1 MSATLPGAMMV
12 GMSIP
17 RYASAAPD
25 GVVAYANPFVFL
37 AEDPRREA
45 ANGVTGDLGGW
56 DVADGF
62 RLAEEVGESE
72 WRISVLHDEVYAVL
86 RKFPGQRGY
95 TFDGPVWM
103 LAEIPMSLRDPVQQ
117 SLVPHEAVQ
126 ELMSKVEQLRR
137 TPDSLLTAV
146 GVIRSGLQVLAAGS

>member
-1 MSATLPGAMMV
+1 MV

-25 GVVAYANPFVFL
+25 GVVVYANPFVFL

-62 RLAEEVGESE
+62 RLSEDIGDSE

-86 RKFPGQRGY
+86 RRFPGQREY

-103 LAEIPMSLRDPVQQ
+103 LAEIPVTLRDPEQQ
-117 SLVPHEAVQ
+117 SLVPHESVQ
-126 ELMSKVEQLRR
+126 ELMSEVERLRGA
-137 TPDSLLTAV
+137 PDSLLGAV
-146 GVIRSGLQVLAAGS
+146 EAIQSGLRARAGS

>member
-25 GVVAYANPFVFL
+25 GVVTYANPFVFL

-56 DVADGF
+56 DVSDGF
-62 RLAEEVGESE
+62 RLAEDFGESE

-86 RKFPGQRGY
+86 RKFRVNVATHSMALCGCSRRSRCRCVILFSNPSFHTR
-95 TFDGPVWM
+95 P
-103 LAEIPMSLRDPVQQ
+103 
-117 SLVPHEAVQ
+117 
-126 ELMSKVEQLRR
+126 SK
-137 TPDSLLTAV
+137 S
-146 GVIRSGLQVLAAGS
+146 

>member
-56 DVADGF
+56 DVSDGF
-62 RLAEEVGESE
+62 RLAEDFGESE

-103 LAEIPMSLRDPVQQ
+103 LAEIPVSLRDPVQQ
-117 SLVPHEAVQ
+117 SLIPHEAVQ

-146 GVIRSGLQVLAAGS
+146 RVIRSGLQVLAAGS